1 MVACSIAAVPK
12 AATTAVSLRSQ
23 KPKLLLICRPNPV
36 VFPTSGRTLPT
47 SYTIDTKNQL
57 VTSRLWGAVTED
69 EVHEHNRRLR
79 TDPDFV
85 PSYRQLVDLTGIT
98 EIKVGTNLINETS
111 LDQFFAPGTRRAF
124 VASDDA
130 AFGMARMFALRAEGL
145 GQVIEVFRDPGKA
158 RDWLGI

>member
-1 MVACSIAAVPK
+1 VVACSIAAVPK